1 MKHHNIH
8 TNEDDELL
16 RDLFSSIELEEP
28 SADFTKKVMHTVGSQ
43 APVFELKKE
52 TKLNYT
58 TIYFALSCASIL
70 LLLWFA
76 QSNIELLDIYGM
88 STLHSTF
95 KYSID
100 IIMSTFHKIPSLAF
114 IITLACGLLYII
126 DKTIFRF
133 ALSKYE
139 L

>member
-28 SADFTKKVMHTVGSQ
+28 SAYFTKKVMHTVGAQ
-43 APVFELKKE
+43 APVFEFKKQ

-58 TIYFALSCASIL
+58 AIYFALSCASIL
-70 LLLWFA
+70 SLLWFA

-88 STLHSTF
+88 SALHSTF
-95 KYSID
+95 KYTID
-100 IIMSTFHKIPSLAF
+100 IIMSTFHKIPSLVF
-114 IITLACGLLYII
+114 IITLAC
-126 DKTIFRF
+126 
-133 ALSKYE
+133 
-139 L
+139 